1 MFRSII
7 YFQLCLFCFISC
19 YEPVDGCLDPD
30 AKNYNVTAD
39 NDCSGCCQLPQ
50 VRIVFTYLY
59 NGNSFNLGDTLSSGS
74 ELIKLNDFHFYLSNI
89 SVVNDAGANIYLED
103 SVRIEETNGNVYF
116 VGDDYRYFDRQ
127 RFSANLDGLRYSGT
141 LTSLEFDV
149 GIPESYNL
157 YNVDS
162 LRINS
167 MLGTIPT
174 DAYIQGSGFIFFS
187 FDIEFI
193 KREVQSIDLINS
205 FPLTAVS
212 LDLEGI
218 SVERA
223 KDVSVSLIFD
233 VGKAISGI
241 SGDFSSDENGKVIKN
256 NIAMA
261 FSQKI

>member
-1 MFRSII
+1 MVRTII
-7 YFQLCLFCFISC
+7 YFLLSLICFTSC

-30 AKNYNVTAD
+30 AENYNVTAD

-59 NGNSFNLGDTLSSGS
+59 NGNSFNLGDTLSVGS

-89 SVVNDAGANIYLED
+89 SVVNDAGGNIYLED
-103 SVRIEETNGNVYF
+103 SVRIEEASGSVYF
-116 VGDDYRYFDRQ
+116 VGDNYRYFDRQ

-141 LTSLEFDV
+141 LTSIEFDV

-157 YNVDS
+157 YNPDS

-174 DAYIQGSGFIFFS
+174 DAYIEGSGFIFFS
-187 FDIEFI
+187 FDVEFI
-193 KREVQSIDLINS
+193 QRDVQSIDMINS
-205 FPLTAVS
+205 FPLTTVS
-212 LDLEGI
+212 LNLDGI
-218 SVERA
+218 NVERA
-223 KDVSVSLIFD
+223 KDVSISLIFD
-233 VGKAISGI
+233 VGTAVSGI
-241 SGDFSSDENGKVIKN
+241 SGDFSADENGMVVKN
-256 NIAMA
+256 NIGMA